1 MPTDKRI
8 NYSMLIEWNTTQQ
21 LELRALTDK
30 YQKLAIKWKK
40 ASYKDYNEY

>member
-1 MPTDKRI
+1 MEYDTA
-8 NYSMLIEWNTTQQ
+8 T
-21 LELRALTDK
+21 RATCTNIDK